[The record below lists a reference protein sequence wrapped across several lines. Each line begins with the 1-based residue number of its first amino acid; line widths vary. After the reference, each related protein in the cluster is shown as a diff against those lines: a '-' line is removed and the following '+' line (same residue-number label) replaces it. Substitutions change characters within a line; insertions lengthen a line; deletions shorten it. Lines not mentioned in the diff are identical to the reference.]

1 MEGLVPPDE
10 VGRRGPRE
18 DLSVGQ
24 EWQVRGRR
32 WPGQGWQGA
41 GNWWRH
47 QGECSNSPVD
57 RPGLVLLGGETGSTP
72 CPERSCPASQCLSYV
87 GFPGV

>member
-18 DLSVGQ
+18 DPSVGQ

-32 WPGQGWQGA
+32 WLGQGWQGA

-57 RPGLVLLGGETGSTP
+57 RLGLVLLGGEAGSTP